1 MTVLH
6 FTSLRSRL
14 FAVVALAITP
24 FVLYG
29 ALHAI
34 RGRSGVSTLVQA
46 ETLAQARVTARHLD
60 AQLQLIEQ
68 LLDSAMTQV
77 HRPGRPLQ
85 PPQLSDSLNRALANT
100 LTIAVLDAS
109 GRRTGLVIGDGARVD
124 AIPLARRTIAVG
136 TAIGSARRQ
145 AASST
150 AAATFVDEGDARS
163 DADSIAVIIVR
174 PITRSRTR
182 CNCLAD
188 APGAVMAVI
197 SDRTVQHLVGGDTL
211 PAGGLAVMTGSVG
224 GLLGRPML
232 PGGWSD
238 RDTRDSAVLS
248 TRVQREGLLQL
259 QGKDGARRTFGFAA
273 LDRLPWRVYVGAPL
287 SAEASAPAHVLRDL
301 LLLSL
306 LALTIAAV
314 GVVMAMRRHALS
326 PRTSLATVL
335 APRPESVRTAVPAAA
350 ATRTAAMSTAAM
362 STAATSTAATNTA
375 ATNTA
380 PASAAAT
387 RSVST
392 NSAEST
398 AANIAASIA
407 AARPAAAKTPV
418 AAPRAKTTPAQLSAV
433 VDHADQIAFAG
444 HIADDLDAIMQGI
457 AGFTQLA
464 LDSAD
469 DPDMRNIA
477 VERIRDL
484 AATGLAMARQ
494 MQAYGARDALNLQ
507 IIDANETLTAAV
519 QSMAETLDREV
530 DVEAL
535 YNVSPAVMRA
545 DERLLSQVVTALIA
559 NARDAM
565 PAGGTLTVAS
575 TFVEVP
581 VHARE
586 PYAATPGEYI
596 VLTVADTGM
605 GMSPDAQRHM
615 FEPFWST
622 KPQQIAGVGL
632 GLAAV
637 AGIAR
642 EHGWT
647 ISVESEP
654 EIGTAVSLYIP
665 YSNVMLTAPAAPVGQ
680 STRATEPAR
689 SV

>member
-1 MTVLH
+1 MMPL
-6 FTSLRSRL
+6 
-14 FAVVALAITP
+14 
-24 FVLYG
+24 VLYG
-29 ALHAI
+29 ALRAI
-34 RGRSGVSTLVQA
+34 RGRGVASTLVRA
-46 ETLAQARVTARHLD
+46 ETLAQARITARHLD
-60 AQLQLIEQ
+60 AQLQLIDQ

-77 HRPGRPLQ
+77 RQPGRVLQ
-85 PPQLSDSLNRALANT
+85 PPQLSDSLNRALAST

-109 GRRTGLVIGDGARVD
+109 GRRTGLVLGDGARVD
-124 AIPLARRTIAVG
+124 GIPLARRTIAVG

-145 AASST
+145 AASSST
-150 AAATFVDEGDARS
+150 AASFVDEGDTRA

-174 PITRSRTR
+174 PITRSRAR

-188 APGAVMAVI
+188 APGAVMAVM
-197 SDRTVQHLVGGDTL
+197 SDRTVQQLVGGDTL
-211 PAGGLAVMTGSVG
+211 PARGVAVMTGSVG

-238 RDTRDSAVLS
+238 RDTYDSALRS
-248 TRVQREGLLQL
+248 TSVQREGMLQL
-259 QGKDGARRTFGFAA
+259 QGKDGVRRQFGFAA

-287 SAEASAPAHVLRDL
+287 SAEASAPAYVLRDL

-306 LALTIAAV
+306 LALTIAAA
-314 GVVMAMRRHALS
+314 GVVMAMRPHALS
-326 PRTSLATVL
+326 PRTSLAAVL
-335 APRPESVRTAVPAAA
+335 APRPESVRTTVPAAA
-350 ATRTAAMSTAAM
+350 ATRPAATSTAAMSTAAMSTAAM
-362 STAATSTAATNTA
+362 STAATGTAPMSTAATNA
-375 ATNTA
+375 A

-387 RSVST
+387 RRVST

-398 AANIAASIA
+398 APKSA

-519 QSMAETLDREV
+519 QSMAETLGREV
-530 DVEAL
+530 DVDAL
-535 YNVSPAVMRA
+535 YNVSPAVVRA

-622 KPQQIAGVGL
+622 KPQQNAGVGL

-665 YSNVMLTAPAAPVGQ
+665 YSNVLLTAPAAPDGQ